1 MPNDAVN
8 YAYTKETAGGKTLAE
23 ARRDR
28 SKEGEA
34 SQSTMKQGYDRWVK
48 GTSKDIADTMAA
60 KANED
65 VKHPSYKKGGMVRKT
80 GLAKLH
86 KGEKVL
92 TRKQAGK
99 HRGGKR
105 G

>member
-8 YAYTKETAGGKTLAE
+8 YAYTKETAGGKTAAE

-34 SQSTMKQGYDRWVK
+34 SQQTMKEGYDRWVK
-48 GTSKDIADTMAA
+48 GTSKDIANTMAA
-60 KANED
+60 KATED
-65 VKHPSYKKGGMVRKT
+65 MKYPSYKKGGMVRKT

-92 TRKQAGK
+92 NRKQARK
-99 HRGGKR
+99 SQGGKR